1 MSTHVVPKK
10 IYYTIFAA
18 LIVLTGVT
26 VVVAFYD
33 LGPLNNLIMLTIAC
47 TKALLV
53 ILYFMHVR
61 YSPRLN
67 WLFVAAGFFW
77 LLILLVFTLGDYL
90 TREVLAK
97 PGF

>member
-1 MSTHVVPKK
+1 MSTHVVPQKV
-10 IYYTIFAA
+10 YFTIFTA

-33 LGPLNNLIMLTIAC
+33 LGPLNNLIMLTIAY

-61 YSPRLN
+61 YNSRLT

-77 LLILLVFTLGDYL
+77 LLILVVFTLGDYL